1 MNIVNSRK
9 PRFVLLENVDR
20 LLKSPAKQRGRDFS
34 IMLASFRDAGYA
46 VEWRVINAADYGNS
60 QRRRRVF
67 IFAYLKESQFASV
80 QSKMK
85 SLEILCE
92 NGFFAP
98 IFNVHEASKEN
109 KKEGNLSCRSILL
122 RFLIH
127 LKLNTIILA

>member
-67 IFAYLKESQFASV
+67 IFAYLKESHFASV
-80 QSKMK
+80 QSEMK
-85 SLEILCE
+85 SLEILCG

-98 IFNVHEASKEN
+98 IFNVHEAPKEN